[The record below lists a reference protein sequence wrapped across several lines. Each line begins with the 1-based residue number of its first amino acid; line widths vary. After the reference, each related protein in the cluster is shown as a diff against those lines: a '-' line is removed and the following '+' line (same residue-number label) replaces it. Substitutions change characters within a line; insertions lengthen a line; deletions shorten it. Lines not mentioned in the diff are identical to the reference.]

1 MFEVLVGSLHEG
13 FMERP
18 KVLDPHY
25 IHHHY
30 KISVDHPIN
39 SMLIF
44 RPHTLA
50 S

>member
-1 MFEVLVGSLHEG
+1 MFDVLVGSLHEG

-30 KISVDHPIN
+30 KISVDHPN
-39 SMLIF
+39 
-44 RPHTLA
+44 
-50 S
+50 